1 MSEEKTQINDIN
13 RSLYDFRY
21 EENEND
27 FYRIEDGLTKE
38 IIQKLSEE
46 KGDPEW
52 MREFRLKS
60 LEIYNKLRVPEWGPD
75 ISGLN
80 MENIATYVRPKT
92 KMAADWESVPQD
104 IKDTFEK
111 LGIPEAERKSLA
123 GVGAQFDSE
132 LVYHNVREDCDFCI
146 IFSNFFHFNI

>member
-60 LEIYNKLRVPEWGPD
+60 LEIYNKLRVP
-75 ISGLN
+75 
-80 MENIATYVRPKT
+80 
-92 KMAADWESVPQD
+92 
-104 IKDTFEK
+104 
-111 LGIPEAERKSLA
+111 
-123 GVGAQFDSE
+123 
-132 LVYHNVREDCDFCI
+132 
-146 IFSNFFHFNI
+146 